1 MRNLTMTPRRPLAA
15 LLAGFVLAPVVAR
28 AHEPRRGPNGGQKVD
43 IGSNHAELVA
53 AGNTLRLFLF
63 DGADRPIAAT
73 GATAQAIILA
83 GGRQATIPLT
93 PPPSSPTGDNVLA
106 GTGDFVATRGM
117 RAVVTLTLPGQR
129 PVQARFT
136 PMDQN

>member
-1 MRNLTMTPRRPLAA
+1 MTPRRM
-15 LLAGFVLAPVVAR
+15 LLAGLILTPVAAR

-43 IGSNHAELVA
+43 IGTNHAELVA

-63 DGADRPIAAT
+63 DGADRPIPAA

-83 GGRQATIPLT
+83 GGRQATITLA
-93 PPPSSPTGDNVLA
+93 PSGDNLLA
-106 GTGDFVATRGM
+106 GTGDFTAVRGM
-117 RAVVTLTLPGQR
+117 RAGVTLTLPGQR
-129 PVQARFT
+129 PAQARFT

>member
-1 MRNLTMTPRRPLAA
+1 MILRRI
-15 LLAGFVLAPVVAR
+15 LLAGFALVPLAAR
-28 AHEPRRGPNGGQKVD
+28 AHEARRGPNGGQKVD
-43 IGSNHAELVA
+43 VGTNHAELVA

-63 DGADRPIAAT
+63 DGADKPIPAV

-83 GGRQATIPLT
+83 GGRQATVALAP
-93 PPPSSPTGDNVLA
+93 GGGNVLS
-106 GTGDFVATRGM
+106 GTGDFTAARGM

>member
-1 MRNLTMTPRRPLAA
+1 MTPRRHLPA
-15 LLAGFVLAPVVAR
+15 LLAGLVLAPIAAR
-28 AHEPRRGPNGGQKVD
+28 AHEARRGPNGGQKVD
-43 IGSNHAELVA
+43 IGTNHAELVT

-63 DGADRPIAAT
+63 DGADRPIPAL

-83 GGRQATIPLT
+83 GGRQATIALAPM
-93 PPPSSPTGDNVLA
+93 GDNFLM
-106 GTGDFVATRGM
+106 GTGDFLAARGM

>member
-1 MRNLTMTPRRPLAA
+1 MTLRRM
-15 LLAGFVLAPVVAR
+15 LLAGLILTPFAVR
-28 AHEPRRGPNGGQKVD
+28 AHEARRGPNGGQKVD
-43 IGSNHAELVA
+43 IGTNHAELVA

-63 DGADRPIAAT
+63 DGADRPIPAA

-83 GGRQATIPLT
+83 GGRQATITLA
-93 PPPSSPTGDNVLA
+93 PSGDNVLA
-106 GTGDFVATRGM
+106 GSGDFTAVRGM

-129 PVQARFT
+129 PAQARFT

>member
-1 MRNLTMTPRRPLAA
+1 MTTRRL
-15 LLAGFVLAPVVAR
+15 LLASLTLCPFAAR

-43 IGSNHAELVA
+43 IGTNHAELLA

-63 DGADRPIAAT
+63 DGADQPIPAT
-73 GATAQAIILA
+73 GATAQAVILV
-83 GGRQATIPLT
+83 GGRQATVALA
-93 PPPSSPTGDNVLA
+93 PTADNVLA
-106 GTGDFVATRGM
+106 GAGDFLAARGM

>member
-1 MRNLTMTPRRPLAA
+1 MTRRRHLPA
-15 LLAGFVLAPVVAR
+15 LLAGFALAPIAAH

-43 IGSNHAELVA
+43 IGTNHAELVA

-63 DGADRPIAAT
+63 DGADRPIPAA
-73 GATAQAIILA
+73 GATAQSVILA
-83 GGRQATIPLT
+83 GGRQATVALAPA
-93 PPPSSPTGDNVLA
+93 GDNVLA
-106 GTGDFVATRGM
+106 GTGDFQAARGM

>member
-1 MRNLTMTPRRPLAA
+1 MTPRRM
-15 LLAGFVLAPVVAR
+15 LLAGLILTPVAVS
-28 AHEPRRGPNGGQKVD
+28 AHEARRGPNGGQKVD

-53 AGNTLRLFLF
+53 AGNALRLFLF
-63 DGADRPIAAT
+63 DGADRPIPAA

-83 GGRQATIPLT
+83 GGRQATITLT
-93 PPPSSPTGDNVLA
+93 PSGENVLT
-106 GTGDFVATRGM
+106 GSGDFTAVRGM

-129 PVQARFT
+129 PAQARFT

>member
-1 MRNLTMTPRRPLAA
+1 MTPRRM
-15 LLAGFVLAPVVAR
+15 LLAGLILTPVVAR

-43 IGSNHAELVA
+43 IGTNHAELVA

-63 DGADRPIAAT
+63 DGADRPIPAA

-83 GGRQATIPLT
+83 GGRQATITLA
-93 PPPSSPTGDNVLA
+93 PSGDNSLA
-106 GTGDFVATRGM
+106 GTGDFTAVRGM

-129 PVQARFT
+129 PAQARFT

>member
-1 MRNLTMTPRRPLAA
+1 MTPRRHLAA
-15 LLAGFVLAPVVAR
+15 LLTGFVLAPVAGR

-53 AGNTLRLFLF
+53 EGNTLRLFLF
-63 DGADRPIAAT
+63 DGADRPIPVA
-73 GATAQAIILA
+73 GVTAQVVILA
-83 GGRQATIPLT
+83 GGRQATIALA
-93 PPPSSPTGDNVLA
+93 PTGDTVLA
-106 GTGDFVATRGM
+106 GTGDFVAARGM

-129 PVQARFT
+129 PAQARFT

>member
-1 MRNLTMTPRRPLAA
+1 MTPRRPLAA

-93 PPPSSPTGDNVLA
+93 PSSSPTSDNMLA
-106 GTGDFVATRGM
+106 GTGDFVAARGM

>member
-1 MRNLTMTPRRPLAA
+1 MTTRRM
-15 LLAGFVLAPVVAR
+15 LLASFVLAPFAAV

-53 AGNTLRLFLF
+53 EGKTLRLFLF
-63 DGADRPIAAT
+63 DGADQPIPAA
-73 GATAQAIILA
+73 GATAQAVILA
-83 GGRQATIPLT
+83 GGRQASVALAPV
-93 PPPSSPTGDNVLA
+93 GDNVLA
-106 GTGDFVATRGM
+106 GTGDFMAVRGM

-129 PVQARFT
+129 PTQARFT

>member
-1 MRNLTMTPRRPLAA
+1 MTRRRLLLASLTLIPLA
-15 LLAGFVLAPVVAR
+15 AR

-43 IGSNHAELVA
+43 MGTNHAELVA
-53 AGNTLRLFLF
+53 EGNTLRLFLF
-63 DGADRPIAAT
+63 DGADRALPAA
-73 GATAQAIILA
+73 GATAQAVVLA
-83 GGRQATIPLT
+83 GGRQATIALT
-93 PPPSSPTGDNVLA
+93 PTTGTNVMA
-106 GTGDFVATRGM
+106 GTGDFLAARGM

>member
-1 MRNLTMTPRRPLAA
+1 MTPRRL
-15 LLAGFVLAPVVAR
+15 LLASFALALFGAPFAAV

-43 IGSNHAELVA
+43 IGTNHAELVA
-53 AGNTLRLFLF
+53 VGNTLRLFLF
-63 DGADRPIAAT
+63 DGADRPIPAA
-73 GATAQAIILA
+73 GATAQAVILA
-83 GGRQATIPLT
+83 GGRQATVALA
-93 PPPSSPTGDNVLA
+93 PSGDNVLA
-106 GTGDFVATRGM
+106 GTGDFLAARGM

>member
-1 MRNLTMTPRRPLAA
+1 MTPRRM
-15 LLAGFVLAPVVAR
+15 LLAGLILTPVVAR

-43 IGSNHAELVA
+43 IGTNHAELVA

-63 DGADRPIAAT
+63 DGADRPIPAA

-83 GGRQATIPLT
+83 GGRQATITLA
-93 PPPSSPTGDNVLA
+93 PSGDNLLA
-106 GTGDFVATRGM
+106 GTGDFTAVRGM

-129 PVQARFT
+129 PAQARFT

>member
-1 MRNLTMTPRRPLAA
+1 MTQRRL
-15 LLAGFVLAPVVAR
+15 LLASLTLVPFGVPFAAR

-43 IGSNHAELVA
+43 IGTNHAELVA

-63 DGADRPIAAT
+63 DGADRPIPAA
-73 GATAQAIILA
+73 GATAQAVILA
-83 GGRQATIPLT
+83 GGRQATVALAPA
-93 PPPSSPTGDNVLA
+93 GDNVLV
-106 GTGDFVATRGM
+106 GTGDFAAARGM

-129 PVQARFT
+129 PAQARFT

>member
-1 MRNLTMTPRRPLAA
+1 MIRRRPLPA
-15 LLAGFVLAPVVAR
+15 LLGGFVLAPLVAR

-53 AGNTLRLFLF
+53 ADNTLRLFLF
-63 DGADRPIAAT
+63 DGADRPIAAA
-73 GATAQAIILA
+73 GATAQAVILA
-83 GGRQATIPLT
+83 GGRQATIALA
-93 PPPSSPTGDNVLA
+93 PTGDNVLA
-106 GTGDFVATRGM
+106 GSGDFIAARGM

-129 PVQARFT
+129 PAQARFT

>member
-1 MRNLTMTPRRPLAA
+1 MTPRRM
-15 LLAGFVLAPVVAR
+15 LLAGLILTPVVAR

-43 IGSNHAELVA
+43 IGTNHAELVA

-63 DGADRPIAAT
+63 DGAERPIPAA

-83 GGRQATIPLT
+83 GGRQATITLAL
-93 PPPSSPTGDNVLA
+93 SGDNLLA
-106 GTGDFVATRGM
+106 GTGDFIAVRGM

-129 PVQARFT
+129 PAQARFT

>member
-1 MRNLTMTPRRPLAA
+1 MTPRRL
-15 LLAGFVLAPVVAR
+15 LLANLTLVPLGASFAAR

-43 IGSNHAELVA
+43 IGTNHAELLA

-63 DGADRPIAAT
+63 DGADRPIPAA
-73 GATAQAIILA
+73 GATAQAVILA
-83 GGRQATIPLT
+83 GGRQVTVALT
-93 PPPSSPTGDNVLA
+93 PSGDNVLA
-106 GTGDFVATRGM
+106 GTGDFTAARGM

-129 PVQARFT
+129 PAQARFT

>member
-1 MRNLTMTPRRPLAA
+1 MTPRRL
-15 LLAGFVLAPVVAR
+15 LLANLTLVPLGASFAAR

-43 IGSNHAELVA
+43 IGTNHAELLA

-63 DGADRPIAAT
+63 DSADRPIPAA
-73 GATAQAIILA
+73 GATAQAVILA
-83 GGRQATIPLT
+83 GGRQVTVALT
-93 PPPSSPTGDNVLA
+93 PSGDNVLA
-106 GTGDFVATRGM
+106 GTGDFTAARGM

-129 PVQARFT
+129 PAQARFT

>member
-1 MRNLTMTPRRPLAA
+1 MTPRRHLAA
-15 LLAGFVLAPVVAR
+15 LLAGFVVAPLAAR

-53 AGNTLRLFLF
+53 EGNTLRLFLF
-63 DGADRPIAAT
+63 DGADRAIPAT

-83 GGRQATIPLT
+83 GGRQTTITLA
-93 PPPSSPTGDNVLA
+93 PTADNVLA
-106 GTGDFVATRGM
+106 GTGDFMASRGM
-117 RAVVTLTLPGQR
+117 RAVVTLTLPGHR
-129 PVQARFT
+129 PAQARFT

>member
-1 MRNLTMTPRRPLAA
+1 MTPRRL
-15 LLAGFVLAPVVAR
+15 LLASLTLAPFAAR

-43 IGSNHAELVA
+43 MGTNHAELLA

-63 DGADRPIAAT
+63 DGADQPIPAA
-73 GATAQAIILA
+73 GVTAQAVVLA
-83 GGRQATIPLT
+83 GGRQATVTLAPAD
-93 PPPSSPTGDNVLA
+93 DNALA
-106 GTGDFVATRGM
+106 GTGDFLAAPGM

>member
-1 MRNLTMTPRRPLAA
+1 MILRRI
-15 LLAGFVLAPVVAR
+15 LLAGFALVPLAAR
-28 AHEPRRGPNGGQKVD
+28 AHEARRGPNGGQKVD
-43 IGSNHAELVA
+43 VGTNHAELVA

-63 DGADRPIAAT
+63 DGADKPIPAV

-83 GGRQATIPLT
+83 GGRQATIALAP
-93 PPPSSPTGDNVLA
+93 GGGNVLS
-106 GTGDFVATRGM
+106 GTGDFTAARGM